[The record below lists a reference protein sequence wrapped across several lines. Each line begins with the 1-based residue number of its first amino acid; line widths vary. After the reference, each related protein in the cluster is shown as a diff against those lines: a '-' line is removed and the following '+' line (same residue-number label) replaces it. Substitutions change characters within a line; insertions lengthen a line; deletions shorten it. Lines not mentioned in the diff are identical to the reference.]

1 MLSAQSKSRRR
12 VKHGLQISGTLPK
25 RLRLAGG
32 QNRGGVRH
40 LRQPRRGDAQVQPV
54 RGDGTGAGGGY
65 VPGVRDAGRDEKRR
79 GKRRMIKERSKVIR
93 RYKAGYE
100 VREEVWKTDENDSGT
115 NMKTAYTLSGDWIGD
130 PKWAR
135 RLCVID
141 RIKPEKAKP
150 EHCVCSIGFCEI
162 EQRWYGWSHRAI
174 AGFGIGDEVKEG
186 DCCASSGWT
195 EEYLK
200 EHPEE
205 DLSLPVGFVAKTL
218 DDCKRMAIAF
228 AESVS

>member
-32 QNRGGVRH
+32 QNRGGLRH
-40 LRQPRRGDAQVQPV
+40 LRQPGRGDAQVRPV
-54 RGDGTGAGGGY
+54 RGDGSGAGGGY
-65 VPGVRDAGRDEKRR
+65 VPGVRDAGNGKRR
-79 GKRRMIKERSKVIR
+79 GKRRMIKENSKVIR

-100 VREEVWKTDENDSGT
+100 IREEVWKIEPNEPGT
-115 NMKTAYTLSGDWIGD
+115 TMKTAYTLSGDWIGE
-130 PKWAR
+130 PKLAHWFCA
-135 RLCVID
+135 VMG
-141 RIKPEKAKP
+141 IKPEKAKP
-150 EHCVCSIGFCEI
+150 EHCVCSIGFCEK
-162 EQRWYGWSHRAI
+162 EQKWYGWSHRAI
-174 AGFGIGDEVKEG
+174 YGFGVGDEVKEG

-205 DLSLPVGFVAKTL
+205 DLSLPVGFTAKTL